1 MEYIDYKKARENDTI
16 FVLDSNVFLGLYD
29 MSEDFGNH
37 LIDEIEYAH
46 QKGCLRIS
54 PITLGEYDANSLEA
68 RNHIARDIKTLSN
81 QLVGKESGIEE
92 AVLKYRLNSK
102 KYELEEN
109 VDRADKLL
117 TVIGDLRQ
125 MLAEMHALKD
135 AVKPL
140 SDTYITRVEGL
151 VQKLRD
157 DKEVVFD
164 KVSTKEMLDRCEEGN
179 RRYALEFPPGYAD
192 KAKSQKSVGS
202 QIRKFG
208 DFFIWKDILEAK
220 MQKDIIFITGDM
232 KEDWWDIPSGGNLA
246 DYRARSELIL
256 EFKDYYGEKYKID
269 FLPKD
274 LFLAYSLAI
283 TQSKE
288 DNIYS
293 LLLANPESFLDFEVL
308 DDQAT
313 DKIENNLI
321 SKVKQNPELPNG
333 DLIIDAGLREGI
345 MPIINSV
352 KLNDY
357 NHKEEKAT
365 FIVSFRGFAEVN
377 IDVVQGNG
385 VENTYD
391 MNYEYVCSCEV
402 RVELKLDSPDLPKEE
417 TQIYE
422 LFSGNNGTSFINR
435 YVKTQE
441 VFGYIEVQIFR
452 VETDEKISYFKSKN
466 FSQINESLLEKF
478 IRVIDQHSYSDMN
491 ETE

>member
-1 MEYIDYKKARENDTI
+1 MEYIDYKKAREHDTI
-16 FVLDSNVFLGLYD
+16 FVLDSNVLLGLYD

-54 PITLGEYDANSLEA
+54 PITLGEYDANNQEA
-68 RNHIARDIKTLSN
+68 RNHIARDIKNLSN
-81 QLVGKESGIEE
+81 QLVGKENGIEE

-102 KYELEEN
+102 KYELEEF
-109 VDRADKLL
+109 VDSADKLL
-117 TVIGDLRQ
+117 KVIGNLRQ
-125 MLAEMHALKD
+125 RIAELHALKD
-135 AVKPL
+135 TVKPL

-192 KAKSQKSVGS
+192 KDKTQKSVGS

-208 DFFIWKDILEAK
+208 DFFIWKDILEAE

-232 KEDWWDIPSGGNLA
+232 KEDWWDIPKGGNLA

-274 LFLAYSLAI
+274 LFLAYSLVI
-283 TQSKE
+283 TQSNE

-293 LLLANPESFLDFEVL
+293 LLLANPESFLNLKVL
-308 DDQAT
+308 DDQAK
-313 DKIENNLI
+313 DKIEKNII
-321 SKVKQNPELPNG
+321 SRVMEDAELPND
-333 DLIIDAGLREGI
+333 DLVNDAVIKEGI
-345 MPIINSV
+345 ESINRSV
-352 KLNDY
+352 KLNHY

-365 FIVSFRGFAEVN
+365 FIVSFFGKVEVN
-377 IDVVQGNG
+377 LDVVQSNG
-385 VENTYD
+385 EENNYD
-391 MNYEYVCSCEV
+391 MNYGYACQCEV
-402 RVELKLDSPDLPKEE
+402 RVKLKLESPDLPKEE

-435 YVKTQE
+435 YVKSQE
-441 VFGYIEVQIFR
+441 VDGYIEVQISR
-452 VETDEKISYFKSKN
+452 METDEMISYFIKNIYSQKTKSKTKN
-466 FSQINESLLEKF
+466 F
-478 IRVIDQHSYSDMN
+478 IRSIYKQRYSDMN